1 MAEEILQCCYTNM
14 SQRTDGKL
22 SSGWQTVAV
31 SEHIPARAYKN
42 CAKYQKINSMI
53 QGNVIDEHGRI
64 PNLQIGRASGRVR
77 V

>member
-42 CAKYQKINSMI
+42 
-53 QGNVIDEHGRI
+53 
-64 PNLQIGRASGRVR
+64 VR
-77 V
+77 NIRKSTP